1 MAVKYSC
8 EKTGV
13 ELSTYFLVTASFS
26 LLGLLP
32 DKIKAPVIVSPL
44 LEIFKFSNSLIALD
58 TVFQVSSELE
68 EGSYETLS
76 AGIASS
82 SSSSTTK
89 IS

>member
-1 MAVKYSC
+1 VAVKYSC

-44 LEIFKFSNSLIALD
+44 LETFKLSNSPMALD
-58 TVFQVSSELE
+58 TVLPVSAEPE

-76 AGIASS
+76 AGIVSS